1 MAGVLLLSPG
11 TTLFQLRRQLAS
23 ELGLEGRNTTLSRLA
38 GSPNPVAPSHPSE
51 PVPLAATTSPYLPI
65 SPHIS
70 PYLPISPH
78 VP

>member
-38 GSPNPVAPSHPSE
+38 GSPNPVAPSHPLGAR
-51 PVPLAATTSPYLPI
+51 PVGGDDLPI
-65 SPHIS
+65 SHHIS